1 MYARNP
7 EQAVNVRAMALRMR
21 GRARETSDSFYRRL
35 FQNAA
40 IDLEVEAERREREAW
55 KPH

>member
-1 MYARNP
+1 MNPRNP
-7 EQAVNVRAMALRMR
+7 DQAVNVRARALRMR
-21 GRARETSDSFYRRL
+21 GGARETSDSFYRRL
-35 FQNAA
+35 FQNVA